1 MFESLTARLES
12 ALGQVRG
19 KVRLSSRLVDETLG
33 EVRLALLE
41 ADVNVEVV
49 NRLLGRIKKKSVG
62 TEVQKSI
69 VPGHKV
75 IKIVHDC
82 LVETLGTETVPLVVS
97 AKKPQVTLVVGL
109 QGSGKT
115 TSAAK
120 LAYHHQSSDRKVMLV
135 AADLVRPGAVEQLM
149 ELGEGIGI
157 PVFAGRDRNPVAVVR
172 KALQQAGRTDVDSV
186 VVDTAGRTQ
195 IDRALM
201 TELGTIARVSD
212 PDEVLLVLDA
222 MTGQQ
227 AVAVAQGFQEN
238 INLTGVLLS
247 KLDSDARGGAA
258 ISVREATGAPIKLVG
273 TGERPG
279 DLEVFHP
286 DRMASRILGMG
297 DIITFFEKA
306 EQAMDA
312 KRAEEMADRLIRNQF
327 TFEDYIEQ
335 IKGMR
340 KMGSSGE
347 LLGMI
352 PGLRPAPADI
362 QAVDQEIRRSEAI
375 ICSMT
380 PSERTNP
387 RIINGS
393 RRQRIAKGSG
403 TSVQD
408 VAFLVKHFGRLR
420 SVFQSLST
428 GGPGGAPPRLPKALT
443 ALSQGGLLGT
453 LTAPGK
459 GGQSRNRPRPA
470 GNAKKPRTAKKRQ
483 KKKKR

>member
-1 MFESLTARLES
+1 
-12 ALGQVRG
+12 
-19 KVRLSSRLVDETLG
+19 VDETLG

-49 NRLLGRIKKKSVG
+49 NRLLDRIRTRAVG
-62 TEVQKSI
+62 TEVQKSV
-69 VPGHKV
+69 VPGHRV

-82 LVETLGTETVPLVVS
+82 LIETLGSEAVPLVVS
-97 AKKPQVTLVVGL
+97 TKKPLVTLVVGL

-120 LAYHHQSSDRKVMLV
+120 LAYRHQKSNKKVMLV

-157 PVFAGRDRNPVAVVR
+157 PVFTGRGQNPVSVVR
-172 KALQQAGRTDVDSV
+172 KALQQAGRTNVDAV

-227 AVAVAQGFQEN
+227 AVAVAQGFTEH
-238 INLTGVLLS
+238 IKLTGVLLS

-297 DIITFFEKA
+297 DIITLLEKA

-335 IKGMR
+335 LKSMR

-347 LLGMI
+347 VLGMI
-352 PGLRPAPADI
+352 PGLSSAQVDI

-408 VAFLVKHFGRLR
+408 VTFLVKQFGRLR
-420 SVFQSLST
+420 TVFQSLAT
-428 GGPGGAPPRLPKALT
+428 GNTRGAPSRLPNALT
-443 ALSQGGLLGT
+443 ALSKGGLVGS

-459 GGQSRNRPRPA
+459 GGQGRNRPRPT
-470 GNAKKPRTAKKRQ
+470 GHAKKPRTAKKRQ